1 MKEASTKRCLCQGL
15 AAKWVGRLSFSTQ
28 RAFNRVGRAMTRPF
42 IEQQHAPNKGNV
54 ISKKLRLAMKWW
66 IQALENKV
74 ENTKQLSCKRVKIDL
89 FCDAASTPPKLA
101 AVLFDGQS
109 RPEFTRMDVEKR
121 LMHKFEDRK
130 DNQIM
135 GLEILAIIL
144 GIETFKEK
152 MRGKLLRIW
161 TDNSGGE
168 HSLRQGSS
176 RTNDYNAL
184 VHFFW
189 LYCQKLNIDVD
200 IRRVPT
206 ADNIAD
212 GPTRPT
218 KAVNC
223 KILHV
228 LDASETEPELPCELS
243 GSDSFKHLLQ

>member
-1 MKEASTKRCLCQGL
+1 MKEASTKKNMCQGL

-42 IEQQHAPNKGNV
+42 IEQQHAPTKGHI
-54 ISKKLRLAMKWW
+54 ISKKLRLAMGWW

-74 ENTKQLSCKRVKIDL
+74 ENTKQLSCRLEKVDL

-101 AVLFDGQS
+101 AVIFEDEKV
-109 RPEFTRMDVEKR
+109 PMFTRLDVEDK
-121 LMHKFEDRK
+121 LIQKFETRK
-130 DNQIM
+130 DNWIM

-144 GIETFKEK
+144 GLETFKERIK
-152 MRGKLLRIW
+152 GKLLRIW

-176 RTNDYNAL
+176 KTNDYNAL

-189 LYCQKLNIDVD
+189 LTCQKLNIDVD

-206 ADNIAD
+206 DDNIAD

-223 KILHV
+223 KILHE
-228 LDASETEPELPCELS
+228 LDAVESSPKLPCELS
-243 GSDSFKHLLQ
+243 GSDSFKHLLK

>member
-1 MKEASTKRCLCQGL
+1 MREASTKRYMCQGL

-42 IEQQHAPNKGNV
+42 IEQQHHCSKGNI

-74 ENTKQLSCKRVKIDL
+74 VNTKQVSCKREKVDL

-101 AVLFDGQS
+101 AVLFNGQS
-109 RPEFTRMDVEKR
+109 RPEFTRIDVEKR
-121 LMHKFEDRK
+121 LMQKFEDRK

-144 GIETFKEK
+144 GIETYKEK
-152 MRGKLLRIW
+152 MSGKLVRIW

-223 KILHV
+223 KILNV
-228 LDASETEPELPCELS
+228 LEASETAPKLPCELS
-243 GSDSFKHLLQ
+243 GSDAFKHLLQ